1 MNGADLNLPGK
12 PRVIKIDRTSIFN
25 NDGMIDC
32 LWLFRD
38 KMCEVH
44 LQKFT

>member
-1 MNGADLNLPGK
+1 MNGACLSLPSET
-12 PRVIKIDRTSIFN
+12 RVIKIDRTSILN
-25 NDGMIDC
+25 NDSMVACGF
-32 LWLFRD
+32 WD